1 MLFFHVFFLE
11 KGRQSSKHN
20 ELEFRMSAMGG
31 VWRYDFAFF
40 IAPTPK
46 FIEGF
51 LQTINHWFWTNSLK
65 GPIHLSRAGSMGAV
79 PGQVIRL
86 WVSKFD
92 RPAVGSRVGGGGTSS
107 SLV

>member
-1 MLFFHVFFLE
+1 MLVNYF
-11 KGRQSSKHN
+11 
-20 ELEFRMSAMGG
+20 
-31 VWRYDFAFF
+31 VWDNVSIIIVAISFAFF

-51 LQTINHWFWTNSLK
+51 LQTINHWFWINSLK

-92 RPAVGSRVGGGGTSS
+92 RPAVGSRLEGGTSS
-107 SLV
+107 SVVQAR